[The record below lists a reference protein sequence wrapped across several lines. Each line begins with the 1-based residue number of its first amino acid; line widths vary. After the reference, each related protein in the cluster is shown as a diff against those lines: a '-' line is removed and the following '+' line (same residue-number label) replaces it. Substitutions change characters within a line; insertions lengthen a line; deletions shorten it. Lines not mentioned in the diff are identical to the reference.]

1 MDLQVNKSK
10 VYGGSERGEKRERR
24 WVRQFKNG
32 GRGKSRTGVI
42 PRKVSNFTVLLF
54 FFFFSLSFS
63 LVKCFNPN
71 LPVQ

>member
-1 MDLQVNKSK
+1 MELQVNKSK

-24 WVRQFKNG
+24 WVRQLKNG

-42 PRKVSNFTVLLF
+42 PRKVSNFTDFTVLLF
-54 FFFFSLSFS
+54 FFFFLS